1 MTGGTFGVGS
11 PSISVIVPV
20 YNNESSLPE
29 LHRRL
34 TAVLSGT
41 GMPYEVV
48 FVDDGSKDRSGEIL
62 GGLAA
67 AGPSTLVV
75 SFSRNFGQH
84 PAIHA
89 GMSAARGSVIVLMDA
104 DLEDSPEDIP
114 VLLAPMIEDPTLEIV
129 FSTFDDP
136 EGPRKRLSSAIFHR
150 VFSRLSRTRVP
161 RNLGTFRAFS
171 AKVRDALLEYP
182 ERSAVYGPLMSQ
194 IGFSSVTV
202 EVSRSA
208 PVGRATSYNLRKR
221 VSLAVSSLIYYGSA
235 LPTLVLTAGTALVVL
250 SSGYLAVVVGAYA
263 LGQRALPAG
272 TVLLLSVS
280 LLTSGV
286 LMLSVGVLTI
296 YAYQIFKEVLG
307 RPRYHVAARRG
318 SGLP

>member
-11 PSISVIVPV
+11 PSVTVIVPV

-29 LHRRL
+29 LHQRL
-34 TAVLSGT
+34 TSVLSGS
-41 GMPYEVV
+41 GLQYEVV

-62 GGLAA
+62 EGLAA
-67 AGPSTLVV
+67 SGPSTIVI

-89 GMSAARGSVIVLMDA
+89 GMSAARGSVVVLMDA

-114 VLLAPMIEDPTLEIV
+114 VLLAPMIADPSIDIV
-129 FSTFDDP
+129 FSTFDNPD
-136 EGPRKRLSSAIFHR
+136 GPRKRLSSTIFHR
-150 VFSRLSRTRVP
+150 VFSRLSGTHVA

-171 AKVRDALLEYP
+171 AKVRNALLEYP

-202 EVSRSA
+202 AVSRSA
-208 PVGRATSYNLRKR
+208 PVGRQTSYSLRKR

-235 LPTLVLTAGTALVVL
+235 LPTLVLSAGSALVIL
-250 SSGYLAVVVGAYA
+250 SSGYLVIVVGAYA